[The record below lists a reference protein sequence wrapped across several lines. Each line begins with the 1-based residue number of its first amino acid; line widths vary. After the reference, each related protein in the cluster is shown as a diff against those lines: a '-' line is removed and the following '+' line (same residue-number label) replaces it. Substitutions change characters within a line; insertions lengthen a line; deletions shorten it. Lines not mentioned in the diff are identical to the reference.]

1 MFYALPPAGNPIAVS
16 GGRMSPDE
24 LARSWSPFA
33 VRWHGSG
40 TSALAA
46 AVVAAIARKPV
57 KEPEVLL
64 PAYSCPDV
72 VSAVLF
78 AGAKPILIDI
88 SRDRPWLDLDV
99 AERRVGSDTV
109 AIIAVNFLGIPERI
123 EQLRSL
129 AATVDAVLIEDRAQ
143 SFPPTRDDVS
153 ALGGDLVVL
162 SFGRGKP
169 VSLLGGGAVLA
180 RSTELFELLPAA
192 VAESPAFGLARFRMC
207 TAAYNAL
214 RRPRLYWMLDVVPFV
229 GLGATVFKALGKLE
243 PPPASIDYLG
253 ANIERYRACGDTAPT
268 LRAALPDLLRGRA
281 IDLPAACSLR
291 AGGRLLRYPILL
303 DCEVCSRAHA
313 AMRRAGLGSSRL
325 YQRTLPAIG
334 GIPDDIARQGGFPN
348 AERFAESLL
357 TLPTHNEVRARDIDR
372 MIAILRSELESTT
385 PGARGARY

>member
-1 MFYALPPAGNPIAVS
+1 MFYALPPAGNRIAVS
-16 GGRMSPDE
+16 GGRMSPDT

-46 AVVAAIARKPV
+46 AIIAAIAYKSV
-57 KEPEVLL
+57 KKPEVLL
-64 PAYSCPDV
+64 PAYACPDV

-78 AGAKPILIDI
+78 AGAKPVLIDI
-88 SRDRPWLDLDV
+88 SPDRPWLDLDM
-99 AERRVGSDTV
+99 AERRVGRDTV

-123 EQLRSL
+123 EKLRAL
-129 AATVDAVLIEDRAQ
+129 VAIVDAVLIEDCAQ
-143 SFPPTRDDVS
+143 SFPLTRDDVS
-153 ALGGDLVVL
+153 ALGGDFVVL

-180 RSTELFELLPAA
+180 RNPELCRLLPTAA
-192 VAESPAFGLARFRMC
+192 SGQSAAFGLARFRMRN
-207 TAAYNAL
+207 AAYNVL
-214 RRPRLYWMLDVVPFV
+214 RRPRLYWMLDAVPFV
-229 GLGATVFKALGKLE
+229 GLGATVFKALGRLE

-253 ANIERYRACGDTAPT
+253 ANIERYRACGDAAPS
-268 LRAALPDLLRGRA
+268 LRVALSDLLRGRA
-281 IDLPAACSLR
+281 IDLPAACGMR

-303 DCEVCSRAHA
+303 DREVCSRAHA

-325 YQRTLPAIG
+325 YRRTLPAIG

-385 PGARGARY
+385 R